1 MFYILQMDHN
11 NILGTVLAGGKS
23 QRFGEDKS
31 QVKLAGKL
39 LIDHMLTEI
48 IDEFKELLIVSNN
61 KINFHKSE
69 KISIIEDFEKG
80 LGPLG
85 GVFSAMKWIKENQK
99 DYKWIATFP
108 VDTPFF
114 KRQIL
119 KDFIQNINFNESDL
133 FFIKSNNTRHNIF
146 GLWSINLLDKLEKD
160 LKNGERKVE
169 LWANNTG
176 VKIINMEFSNND
188 PFFNINT
195 KEDLKKAEEIFEND
209 QLRKIKD
216 NFKKSKN

>member
-1 MFYILQMDHN
+1 MDHN

-31 QVKLAGKL
+31 QVNLANKL
-39 LIDHMLTEI
+39 LIDYVLSEI
-48 IDEFKELLIVSNN
+48 IDQFKEILIVSNN
-61 KINFHKSE
+61 SINFQNSE
-69 KISIIEDFEKG
+69 KITKIEDHEKG

-85 GVFSAMKWIKENQK
+85 GVLSAMKWVKANNR
-99 DYKWIATFP
+99 DYEWIATFP

-119 KDFIQNINFNESDL
+119 QDFINNINFNKSDL

-146 GLWSINLLDKLEKD
+146 GLWSTKLLDRLEKD
-160 LKNGERKVE
+160 LKSGERKVE
-169 LWANNTG
+169 LWANNVG
-176 VKIINMEFSNND
+176 VKIINMEFPNKD

-195 KEDLKKAEEIFEND
+195 KEDLEKAKEILKK
-209 QLRKIKD
+209 
-216 NFKKSKN
+216 